1 MGDGIMLHRVM
12 SAVPRF
18 TFVPTN
24 PNAAPGFTFIND
36 GHGNWRIKFLTSGT
50 LTFLSTLSH
59 GIDVFL
65 VGGGAGG
72 VAYVGT
78 MVATAG
84 GGAGYTRT
92 QKNVSV
98 TRGTSYSIT
107 IGAGGAGKKVNG
119 SAGSATGNNGGN
131 TSAFGYTASGGKAGK
146 AGYHYDEYTAE
157 YRYNW
162 ADGGNGGSG
171 GAPDVGGGGTGG
183 TDGGNS
189 QALWSHTTSGKGQKS
204 VAGPNGETGT
214 TREFGESSGT
224 LYAQGGGTSTTATAN
239 SGNGGKQGN
248 NAGSSGIVVIRNH
261 RE

>member
-12 SAVPRF
+12 SAAPRF

-24 PNAAPGFTFIND
+24 PNAAPGFTYVND

-50 LTFLSTLSH
+50 LTFQSTLSH

-84 GGAGYTRT
+84 GGAGYTKT
-92 QKNVSV
+92 QKGVAV
-98 TRGTSYSIT
+98 TRETAYPIT
-107 IGAGGAGKKVNG
+107 IGAGGAGKGASG
-119 SAGSATGNNGGN
+119 SGSGSATGNNGGN
-131 TSAFGYTASGGKAGK
+131 TSAFGYTASGGKGGQAGH
-146 AGYHYDEYTAE
+146 AYYPETYN
-157 YRYNW
+157 YNW
-162 ADGGNGGSG
+162 AQGGNGGSG

-189 QALWSHTTSGKGQKS
+189 QELWSHTTSGKGQKS

-214 TREFGESSGT
+214 TREFGEPDGT
-224 LYAQGGGTSTTATAN
+224 MYAQGGGTSTTETAN
-239 SGNGGKQGN
+239 TGNGGRQGN
-248 NAGSSGIVVIRNH
+248 NNGSSGIVVIRNH